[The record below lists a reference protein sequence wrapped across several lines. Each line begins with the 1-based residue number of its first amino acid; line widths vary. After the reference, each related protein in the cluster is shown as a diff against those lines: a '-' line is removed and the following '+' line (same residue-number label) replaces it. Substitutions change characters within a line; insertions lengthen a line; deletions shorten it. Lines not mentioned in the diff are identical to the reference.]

1 MFARLLVSIVVAHVV
16 LAAEPVPT
24 TQPAGAAAAAQPKA
38 LTPELHQGTE
48 KRHERFNEISKEG
61 TAELVFLGDSIT
73 QGWEKSGK
81 EVWEKYYGQRH
92 AANFGVSGDRT
103 EHVLW
108 RLEHGNFDGLKPKLI
123 VVMIGTNNTG
133 HRQDPAEETAAGVKA
148 ILDQLRK
155 KCPES
160 KILLLAVFPRG
171 PKADDKLRKLND
183 EINTLIA
190 KFADEK
196 TIFWKDI
203 NTRFLDADGNL
214 SKDIMPDHLHPS
226 AAGYAIWAEAIE
238 PDVAKLLG
246 ESK

>member
-1 MFARLLVSIVVAHVV
+1 MLLRLLVSIVVAHVV

-24 TQPAGAAAAAQPKA
+24 TQPSGAAAAQPKA
-38 LTPELHQGTE
+38 VTPELHVGTE
-48 KRHERFNEISKEG
+48 QRHARFNAISQAG

-73 QGWEKSGK
+73 QNWEQSGA
-81 EVWEKYYGQRH
+81 EVWERYYAKRH

-108 RLEHGNFDGLKPKLI
+108 RLDHGNFDGLRPKLI

-148 ILDQLRK
+148 ILDRLRK

-160 KILLLAVFPRG
+160 KILLLAIFPRG
-171 PKADDKLRKLND
+171 AKADDDQRRLND
-183 EINTLIA
+183 KINALIA
-190 KFADEK
+190 KLADEK

-203 NTRFLDADGNL
+203 GRRFLDADGNL
-214 SKDIMPDHLHPS
+214 LKDLMPDYLHPN
-226 AAGYAIWAEAIE
+226 AAGYARWAEAIE
-238 PDVAKLLG
+238 PDVARLLG
-246 ESK
+246 EVK